1 MGLLADLGFNDTIP
15 APDLGEAEKAMA
27 SGGLPPEG
35 VHFAVLDGYRGIT
48 AHNGNKGHELSFRI
62 IAGPGNGAKVEDAI
76 WNPNPD
82 QDDKKRGTSQRR
94 MLVFGY
100 RLGLLTK
107 DASGR
112 AKDVE
117 GKHSFA
123 DCLGQTCFIEVK
135 HEEEEYEKDGKKR
148 KITKAKLTFEG
159 VLSPDDKKCKD
170 VPKGPVPAGI
180 AAGGAGAGG
189 AGGGAAAGSN
199 GKPKDNF
206 ADL

>member
-1 MGLLADLGFNDTIP
+1 MGLLADLGFTEATP
-15 APDLGEAEKAMA
+15 APSIDEAAKAMA

-35 VHFAVLDGYRGIT
+35 VHYAVLNGYRGIE
-48 AHNGNKGHELSFRI
+48 ANNGNKGHELSFEI
-62 IAGPGNGAKVEDAI
+62 IAGPGKGAKVGDAI
-76 WNPNPD
+76 WNPNPE

-100 RLGLLTK
+100 RLGLITK

-123 DCLGQTCFIEVK
+123 DCLGQCVFIEVK

-148 KITKAKLTFEG
+148 KIMKAKLTFEG

-170 VPKGPVPAGI
+170 IPKGAVPEGAVPAAGSV
-180 AAGGAGAGG
+180 AGGAG
-189 AGGGAAAGSN
+189 

-206 ADL
+206 SDL